1 MHALNYHAK
10 TKRANASQAT
20 LLGSDG
26 GRKSL
31 LFYYIHTQRIALILT
46 SFFLTTIEEPDQ
58 DPAQNAVSLAEQQ
71 WVNRCRS
78 SAIIVSIAWVA
89 WVLVVQVFLTDI
101 FPVGLFVRTA
111 EQGEYT
117 GW

>member
-1 MHALNYHAK
+1 MIVEI
-10 TKRANASQAT
+10 
-20 LLGSDG
+20 D
-26 GRKSL
+26 
-31 LFYYIHTQRIALILT
+31 
-46 SFFLTTIEEPDQ
+46 E
-58 DPAQNAVSLAEQQ
+58 DPAQTAVALAEQQ

-89 WVLVVQVFLTDI
+89 WIFVAQVFLTDI
-101 FPVGLFVRTA
+101 LPVGLYVRIA